1 MFLATAA
8 AAWWHLAHRPPVERV
23 AAADDRAP
31 VQMVKPHW
39 QGVGSCSAA
48 ACHGGSEA
56 GGIKGS
62 EYTIWMT
69 RDPHARAYAVLY
81 DKRSERIVKNLHGPK
96 ATPAAKDRL
105 CLKCHAMDAEPSA
118 RGPRFT
124 IQDGVGCESCHGAAE
139 KWLTRHYQAD
149 WGGLSAAAKDRLG
162 MRPTK
167 DLLGRAKM
175 CVECHVGAADRDV
188 NHDLIAAGHPR
199 LNFEYGSFLAIL
211 PKHWDVRR
219 EKARHPD
226 FEARVWAL
234 GQAASAGQALELLA
248 HRAEP
253 KSNRPWPEFAEYNC
267 FACHHDLREP
277 SWRQQR
283 GFGQRLPGAFPW
295 STWYV
300 SDMLP
305 RALATQASKEAGSA
319 LSESLAAIR
328 KEMQK
333 GNPDRKKVMEQARAA
348 AAQLDPLLNKL
359 AEADGA
365 TADGLRK
372 MIASLGEGKEPA
384 AADWDQAVQRYLAIA
399 ALYHG
404 MGDLNPRYRDA
415 RLKAFIRK
423 MADDLAFPKGYDSPR
438 DFGPR
443 K

>member
-1 MFLATAA
+1 
-8 AAWWHLAHRPPVERV
+8 VETV

-31 VQMVKPHW
+31 VVSTKLHW

-56 GGIKGS
+56 NGIKGS
-62 EYTIWMT
+62 EYTIWMN
-69 RDPHARAYAVLY
+69 RDPHARAYSVLY
-81 DKRSERIVKNLHGPK
+81 DQRSERIVKNLHGPK
-96 ATPAAKDRL
+96 ATPATKDQL

-124 IQDGVGCESCHGAAE
+124 IQDGIGCESCHGPAE
-139 KWLTRHYQAD
+139 KWLTQHYQAD
-149 WGGLSAAAKDRLG
+149 WGRLSADAKGRFG

-167 DLLGRAKM
+167 DLLVRAKM

-199 LNFEYGSFLAIL
+199 LNFEYGSFLATL
-211 PKHWDVRR
+211 PKHWDVRH

-234 GQAASAGQALELLA
+234 GQAASARQALELLA

-253 KSNRPWPEFAEYNC
+253 KSDNPWPEFAEYNC

-283 GFGQRLPGAFPW
+283 GFGERLPGTFQW

-305 RALATQASKEAGSA
+305 RALATQASPEAVRS

-333 GNPDRKKVMEQARAA
+333 GNPDRKKIMEQARAA
-348 AAQLDPLLNKL
+348 AEQLGPWLTKL
-359 AEADGA
+359 AEADRA

-372 MIASLGEGKEPA
+372 MVTSLAAGKEPP

-404 MGDLNPRYRDA
+404 MGDLNARYRDA
-415 RLKAFIRK
+415 RLKAGIRK

-438 DFGPR
+438 DFQPTQP